1 MRNAAQ
7 QGAAAAGACAA
18 ADRQAVSRAGR
29 TDAFDIPTMRFV
41 PAPITMTA
49 HVRVFPLVLA
59 LLVVAAP
66 AHSQPRPWM
75 DSTLRTPEAEIYRT
89 WLRYVASKPAG
100 ITDCYTR
107 SSYWLASEQTGGC
120 YDLANS
126 FLMPGTRPR
135 VVRIEPVGSR
145 RSEYRLVLEARHSDP
160 SATAP
165 TWWTSMQITV
175 YAVRDSGR
183 WVLSGALSRTTATWK
198 RVVVGPITYV
208 IQPGHGF
215 DPVRARRAVAWSD
228 SIADAF
234 GVRRLPPL
242 RYFLTLSSDDVY
254 RIMGLESAVKY
265 GPGGGNAQR
274 GMIFSGTPSVGED
287 YRHELMHALMA
298 PLTSPATTYLASE
311 GVATWVG
318 GTAGFDFRGSVAGLA
333 RHLAEHPAVTL
344 DSILERGLKSF
355 TATEIYPAGAVLADM
370 VFERGGVPAVKAF
383 LGGGPTTADL
393 RVTLARLL
401 GQPWPRIAASWRARV
416 AAIGARPAG

>member
-1 MRNAAQ
+1 MCGRSAIDTP
-7 QGAAAAGACAA
+7 C
-18 ADRQAVSRAGR
+18 R

-49 HVRVFPLVLA
+49 HARVFPLVLA
-59 LLVVAAP
+59 LTVIAA
-66 AHSQPRPWM
+66 AARGQPGPWT

-100 ITDCYTR
+100 ITDCSR

-126 FLMPGTRPR
+126 FLIPGTRPR
-135 VVRIEPVGSR
+135 VVRIEPSGSHR
-145 RSEYRLVLEARHSDP
+145 YEYRLVLEARHNDP

-165 TWWTSMQITV
+165 TWWTSMQITL
-175 YAVRDSGR
+175 YAVRDSSR
-183 WVLSGALSRTTATWK
+183 WVLSGALSRSTATWK

-215 DPVRARRAVAWSD
+215 DLARARRAVAWSD
-228 SIADAF
+228 SIANAF
-234 GVRRLPPL
+234 GVKRLPL
-242 RYFLTLSSDDVY
+242 LQYFLTLSRDDVY
-254 RIMGLESAVKY
+254 RIMGLESAVKF

-298 PLTSPATTYLASE
+298 PLTSPGTTYLASE

-318 GTAGFDFRGSVAGLA
+318 GTAGFDFRASVAGLA
-333 RHLAEHPAVTL
+333 RHLAEHPALTL

-401 GQPWPRIAASWRARV
+401 DQPWPRIAASWRARV
-416 AAIGARPAG
+416 ASIGARPAG